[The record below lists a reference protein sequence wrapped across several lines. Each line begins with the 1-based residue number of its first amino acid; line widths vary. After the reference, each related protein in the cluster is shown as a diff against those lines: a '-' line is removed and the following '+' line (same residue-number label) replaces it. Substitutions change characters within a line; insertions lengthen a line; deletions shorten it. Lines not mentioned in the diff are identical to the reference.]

1 MSLAV
6 RSRPLLATRRART
19 VAFGVVTVA
28 VALAGAVATTAEP
41 TGYARA
47 DAFWSAA
54 LVGVV
59 AFFGAT
65 ARRWTWFL
73 PAGAAVVAGADLAL
87 ACAAVATVVSFVSVL
102 RDTRSRARGALVA
115 GLGVIGL
122 LRAEPIGFHG
132 LTALLTAAAVLPVV
146 VSGHAHAGR
155 RVKARVRRVA
165 LVLGGI
171 VGLMLVGA
179 AIGVMTVLDDLT
191 DGMRAVDDGLEAARD
206 ADDEQ
211 AAAKLDEAARALAMA
226 DDTLSSWFVS
236 PAKTL
241 PIVGPNIDAVSS
253 LAARASDVAGVSSLA
268 ATTADVDA
276 LRFVD
281 GRLDPQ
287 AVRDMQGPLTEVRDA
302 VVNLRDEIDEARSPW
317 LVDAVS
323 SRIDE
328 LERQV
333 DEAVPDA
340 QYAVHAVNIAPDLL
354 GADGPKRYLVL
365 FTTPVEARG
374 RVGFPGNYAE
384 LVLDDG
390 KLSMPVFGR
399 VSELEQF
406 DSGAPRQI
414 TSSPEFVARYGRFD
428 VADTWRNITMTPDFV
443 TLAHVAA
450 ELYPQSGGQPVDGV
464 LTVDPTG
471 LAAIMR
477 YTGDVH
483 VEGLPTPLTSE
494 NVEQYLLFDQYVQF
508 ADDNEQRVDLLE
520 DVARTT
526 FERLT
531 NADLPGPRK
540 LSEHLDPVVDGG
552 HIQFTT
558 FDETSALVLTGFGV
572 TGYIPPPDNSDSIL
586 LTTTNAGASKIDVF
600 LRRSEAYEVH
610 WNPETGEVRATL
622 RVTLE
627 NTAPAEGLPDYVIG
641 NSVGLPNGFNRSY
654 VSMYSPFDL
663 EAARI
668 DGQPAMVQAEREM
681 QRNVY
686 STFVDIPPGGSV
698 QIELDLVGTIT
709 GRRYRL
715 DLPAQPFVD
724 PDDVAVAV
732 TVEGGATAASREAQ
746 VDGNV
751 ATWIS
756 TLDLP
761 RTLTVTAPRG

>member
-1 MSLAV
+1 MSIAV
-6 RSRPLLATRRART
+6 RSRPLLATRRSRT
-19 VAFGVVTVA
+19 VAFGVATVA
-28 VALAGAVATTAEP
+28 VALAAAVVTTAEP

-47 DAFWSAA
+47 DAFWSGA

-65 ARRWTWFL
+65 ARRWTWFV
-73 PAGAAVVAGADLAL
+73 PAGAAVIAGDDLAL
-87 ACAAVATVVSFVSVL
+87 ACAAAATVVAFVSVL
-102 RDTRSRARGALVA
+102 RDTRSRARGALVV

-132 LTALLTAAAVLPVV
+132 LTALITAAAVLPVV

-155 RVKARVRRVA
+155 RVKARVRKVA
-165 LVLGGI
+165 LVLSGI

-179 AIGVMTVLDDLT
+179 VIGVMTVLDDLA

-206 ADDEQ
+206 ADDET
-211 AAAKLDEAARALAMA
+211 AAARLDEAARSLARA

-241 PIVGPNIDAVSS
+241 PVVGPNIDAVSS
-253 LAARASDVAGVSSLA
+253 LASRASDVAGVSSLA
-268 ATTADVDA
+268 ATSADVDA
-276 LRFVD
+276 LRFVG

-328 LERQV
+328 LERRV
-333 DEAVPDA
+333 EEAVPDA
-340 QYAVHAVNIAPDLL
+340 QYAVHAVSIAPDLL

-374 RVGFPGNYAE
+374 RFGFPGNYAE

-406 DSGAPRQI
+406 DGGPRQI
-414 TSSPEFVARYGRFD
+414 TSAPEFVARYGRFD
-428 VADTWRNITMTPDFV
+428 VANTWRNITMTPDFV
-443 TLAHVAA
+443 TLARVAA
-450 ELYPQSGGQPVDGV
+450 ELYPQSGGQPIDGV
-464 LTVDPTG
+464 LTVDPAG

-483 VEGLPTPLTSE
+483 VDGLPAPLTSE
-494 NVEQYLLFDQYVQF
+494 NVEQYLLFDQYVEF

-531 NADLPGPRK
+531 EADLPSPRK

-572 TGYIPPPDNSDSIL
+572 NGYIAPPDNSDSVM

-600 LRRSEAYEVH
+600 LRRSEAYDVH

-622 RVTLE
+622 RVSLE

-641 NSVGLPNGFNRSY
+641 NSVGLPNGTNRSY

-663 EAARI
+663 EAARV
-668 DGQPAMVQAEREM
+668 DGQSAMVQAERELD
-681 QRNVY
+681 RNVY

-724 PDDVAVAV
+724 PDDVVVTV
-732 TVEGGATAASREAQ
+732 TVEGGAGAASREAR
-746 VDGNV
+746 VEGNV
-751 ATWIS
+751 ATWLS
-756 TLDLP
+756 SLDLP
-761 RTLTVTAPRG
+761 RTLTVTAPRD